1 MITFHKKATYNPDR
15 FLISR
20 GIDPDRA
27 VFFDIEATGLKAAY
41 SHLYLIGAA
50 HRLRDGSWQ
59 ITQWMA
65 ERPQEEAA
73 LIRTFDA
80 YLKPYTSLI
89 HFNGNRFDIP
99 YILEKEEK
107 YGLETKIRDMKSEDI
122 YLSVR
127 PLRKLLKMHHM
138 NQKSLEQFMGVD
150 REDPFDG
157 GQLINVYRDWIKDG
171 GEERLQALLLHNSE
185 DVDGML
191 LVMGLYA
198 YLPLVEKSEWKSRI
212 DEKSLILTLELPDRL
227 PHQVD
232 LKCEKTGACLFAGK
246 DIAQITVPCLEEELR
261 YYFPDWKNYY
271 YLPME
276 DMAIHK
282 SVAVSVDSRYRE
294 KAKAWNCYVRKE
306 GVFLPQPDRIY
317 QPAFRRKETDG
328 LHYFEV
334 KEELVN
340 DAVFASDY
348 AAMMVDY
355 LARVKE

>member
-1 MITFHKKATYNPDR
+1 MITLQKKAAYNPDR
-15 FLISR
+15 FLVSR

-27 VFFDIEATGLKAAY
+27 VFFDIETTGLKAAY

-89 HFNGNRFDIP
+89 HFNGNHFDIP

-107 YGLETKIRDMKSEDI
+107 YGLETKIRSMESEDI
-122 YLSVR
+122 YLNVR
-127 PLRKLLKMHHM
+127 PLRKLLKMPHM
-138 NQKSLEQFMGVD
+138 NQKSLERFMGTD
-150 REDPFDG
+150 REDIFDG
-157 GQLINVYRDWIKDG
+157 GQLISVYRDWVKEG
-171 GEERLQALLLHNSE
+171 GDERQQALLLHNGE

-191 LVMGLYA
+191 LVTGLYA
-198 YLPLVEKSEWKSRI
+198 YLPLVEKSEWEGHLKDDSFI
-212 DEKSLILTLELPDRL
+212 MTLDFPNEL
-227 PHQVD
+227 PHQVF
-232 LKCEKTGACLFAGK
+232 LRCEKTGTCLDAEKGRAVLTIPF
-246 DIAQITVPCLEEELR
+246 LNEELR

-271 YLPME
+271 YLPVE

-282 SVAVSVDSRYRE
+282 SVAMSVNSQYRE
-294 KAKAWNCYVRKE
+294 KAKAWNCYVRKQ
-306 GVFLPQPDRIY
+306 GVFLPQPDKIY
-317 QPAFRRKETDG
+317 QPAFRRKEHDG

-334 KEELVN
+334 QEEMI
-340 DAVFASDY
+340 DDPVFASDY

-355 LARVKE
+355 LSRS

>member
-1 MITFHKKATYNPDR
+1 MITLHKKAAYNPDR
-15 FLISR
+15 FLESR

-27 VFFDIEATGLKAAY
+27 VFFDIEATGLKAAF

-73 LIRTFDA
+73 LIRTLDA

-89 HFNGNRFDIP
+89 HFNGNRFVIP

-107 YGLETKIRDMKSEDI
+107 YGLETKIREMRSEDI

-127 PLRKLLKMHHM
+127 TLRKLLKMAHM
-138 NQKSLEQFMGVD
+138 NQKSLERFMGID
-150 REDPFDG
+150 REDLYDG
-157 GQLINVYRDWIKDG
+157 GQLIAVYRDWVKEG
-171 GEERLQALLLHNSE
+171 GDDRLKALLLHNSE

-198 YLPLVEKSEWKSRI
+198 YLPLVEKSEWSGRAA
-212 DEKSLILTLELPDRL
+212 DDAFTMSLELHNKL
-227 PHQVD
+227 PHPVD
-232 LKCEKTGACLFAGK
+232 LRCPKTGACLLA
-246 DIAQITVPCLEEELR
+246 DQCSISLTVPCLHEELR

-271 YLPME
+271 YLPLE

-282 SVAVSVDSRYRE
+282 SVAVSVDPKYRE
-294 KAKAWNCYVRKE
+294 KAKAWNCYVRKQ
-306 GVFLPQPDRIY
+306 GVYLPQPDRVY
-317 QPAFRRKETDG
+317 QPAFRRKEADG
-328 LHYFEV
+328 LHYFEIN
-334 KEELVN
+334 EELAG
-340 DAVFASDY
+340 DPVFVSDY

-355 LARVKE
+355 LCRL